1 LSRGLR
7 RILATVR
14 RLPPILL
21 LVAFVALGS
30 GLLEDLHL
38 RTHLRERAAQAVA
51 AKPGSPA
58 ADQSAHDPADD
69 ASGCE
74 LCAHLH
80 LPRVSTGWV
89 PVLVCLGLFVAF
101 LSQLTPRLD
110 AQRVIFRPDCRG
122 PPAF

>member
-1 LSRGLR
+1 
-7 RILATVR
+7 VR
-14 RLPPILL
+14 RLPAILL
-21 LVAFVALGS
+21 LIAFAALGS

-38 RTHLRERAAQAVA
+38 RTHLRERATKAVA
-51 AKPGSPA
+51 AALTASPS
-58 ADQSAHDPADD
+58 ADQSAHDPDD
-69 ASGCE
+69 AAACE

-101 LSQLTPRLD
+101 LTQLTPRLD

>member
-38 RTHLRERAAQAVA
+38 RTHLRERAASAVA
-51 AKPGSPA
+51 AAKRVSP
-58 ADQSAHDPADD
+58 SASPSAPDRDD
-69 ASGCE
+69 DSTCE

-89 PVLVCLGLFVAF
+89 PLLVCLGLFVAF
-101 LSQLTPRLD
+101 ITQLAPRL
-110 AQRVIFRPDCRG
+110 APQRVAVRLDCRG
-122 PPAF
+122 PPAL

>member
-1 LSRGLR
+1 
-7 RILATVR
+7 VR
-14 RLPPILL
+14 RLPAILL
-21 LVAFVALGS
+21 LIAFAALGS

-38 RTHLRERAAQAVA
+38 RTHLRERAAKAVA
-51 AKPGSPA
+51 AAAATLASPS
-58 ADQSAHDPADD
+58 ADPSAPDPDD
-69 ASGCE
+69 AGACE

-89 PVLVCLGLFVAF
+89 PVLVCLGLFVA
-101 LSQLTPRLD
+101 LLTQLTPRLD